1 MTWIQPNDQATSS
14 SLRPTLTIATNYMV
28 DVMALHE
35 REVGCSYV
43 GYDLLELHNIVDA
56 PVTCI
61 DARLDPFHVVVG
73 FTLNTG
79 PAQYFRVRHLCL
91 LIIFLNTPP
100 PSKLWGGGNLVCL
113 WLSRSDCCLTLMGL
127 VVMSVNSFAICFVC
141 LFWQAFLFV
150 LLCLASVRWFFFW
163 RREGGR
169 GEI

>member
-1 MTWIQPNDQATSS
+1 
-14 SLRPTLTIATNYMV
+14 MV

-35 REVGCSYV
+35 REVSCSYV

-91 LIIFLNTPP
+91 LIIFLNIPP
-100 PSKLWGGGNLVCL
+100 PTPTRVSWGEGGILFAF
-113 WLSRSDCCLTLMGL
+113 GL
-127 VVMSVNSFAICFVC
+127 EDQIV
-141 LFWQAFLFV
+141 V
-150 LLCLASVRWFFFW
+150 LLLL
-163 RREGGR
+163 G
-169 GEI
+169 